1 MQRSQSR
8 RSDTSEAELDGMA
21 EQELAKLQR
30 QHRIMEG
37 DRKAYSEESQNIIR
51 KQRVAVE
58 SLQNER
64 TELLKDIKL
73 AGSQQNLGKDAV
85 NTQTLA
91 DMMDKEDINKSEL
104 AAIKDDIFILDTRIR
119 GMEKKNSQQKKNM
132 GGVHMSHARHVQTQK
147 QIRVLENRLNKANV
161 KFNKALAEN
170 GRCREEIDNLRK
182 ERNKYESCCKKL
194 EQKKLEYKRQAS
206 ELIDNSKAAYD
217 ARDEA
222 QAKMLALKEKNDKD
236 IAQYKTEFM
245 ELERIIDHES
255 KLKEFM
261 RVKGEERAE
270 LMEGELTS
278 RRKKKDEKDKGDKA
292 EETIESYETAFK
304 KIKEATEIDD
314 IDLLVN
320 KFIEVEDRNF
330 ALFNYVNELNN
341 HIEMIQEQINEVNGD
356 ITTFKNEG
364 VEMESQ
370 RKNIMRSQEQQLN
383 TTTEQHEQ
391 YNIQQKHTK
400 KILEQ
405 LKSGIDSLFSKINC
419 DKSAIENL
427 LGSKEGITDNNMI
440 QFLGII
446 EQRTNEL
453 LQVFGFHVS
462 KDSGKEQAP
471 TPMGLLGQ
479 GPQPGSISVNIVP
492 PSTGDDYNSED
503 SDDETDDEQR
513 PLTQQELKNK
523 IMKGINKREAQ
534 PKKAHYHH
542 PGSATSDKAVSKKK
556 KAAK

>member
-1 MQRSQSR
+1 MQRAQSR
-8 RSDTSEAELDGMA
+8 RSDTSEAELDGIA

-30 QHRIMEG
+30 QYRIMEG
-37 DRKAYSEESQNIIR
+37 DRKAYSEETHNTIR
-51 KQRVAVE
+51 KQRGAID
-58 SLQNER
+58 SLQKERNELMKYIR
-64 TELLKDIKL
+64 L
-73 AGSQQNLGKDAV
+73 AGSQQNLGKDST
-85 NTQTLA
+85 NTKILN
-91 DMMDKEDINKSEL
+91 DMMDQEDVHKADIDAVKEEIADLSAKIQ
-104 AAIKDDIFILDTRIR
+104 T
-119 GMEKKNSQQKKNM
+119 MEKKNRQQKKNM
-132 GGVHMSHARHVQTQK
+132 GGVHMSHARHVHTQK
-147 QIRVLENRLNKANV
+147 TIRVLENRLDKANV
-161 KFNKALAEN
+161 KFNRSLAEN
-170 GRCREEIDNLRK
+170 SQCREQIDSMRK

-194 EQKKLEYKRQAS
+194 EQKKQEYKRQAS

-245 ELERIIDHES
+245 ELERIIDHER

-270 LMEGELTS
+270 LMEGEMTS
-278 RRKKKDEKDKGDKA
+278 RRKKRDEKDKGDKA
-292 EETIESYETAFK
+292 EETIVSYETAFQ
-304 KIKEATEIDD
+304 KIKEATEIED

-320 KFIEVEDRNF
+320 KFIEVEDKNF

-341 HIEMIQEQINEVNGD
+341 QIEMIQEQINESNAD
-356 ITTFKNEG
+356 IEKFKSEG

-370 RKNIMRSQEQQLN
+370 RKAIMKSLDDQLN
-383 TTTEQHEQ
+383 EETEQHEQ
-391 YNIQQKHTK
+391 YDNQHKHTN

-427 LGSKEGITDNNMI
+427 LGSKEGITDNNMM

-453 LQVFGFHVS
+453 LQVYGFNVT
-462 KDSGKEQAP
+462 KESDREQPPAAV
-471 TPMGLLGQ
+471 GLLGQ

-492 PSTGDDYNSED
+492 PTTGDDYNSDD

-523 IMKGINKREAQ
+523 IMKGINKREGQ
-534 PKKAHYHH
+534 PKKTQHH
-542 PGSATSDKAVSKKK
+542 PGSATSDKAAAKKK
-556 KAAK
+556 KAGK